1 MSTMDDAEQR
11 LAEALRARATQAGH
25 SAPPPPPP
33 SPVPGFR
40 SAPADA
46 GPHREA
52 SPRGLLAQAGWALFI
67 ALIAGAVLGCA
78 LGLLSVLAP
87 GLLPPLG

>member
-1 MSTMDDAEQR
+1 MDDPEQR

-25 SAPPPPPP
+25 PAPPPPPP
-33 SPVPGFR
+33 QQVPGFR
-40 SAPADA
+40 SAPPNPAPGSRRDA
-46 GPHREA
+46 PAR
-52 SPRGLLAQAGWALFI
+52 SLQAQAGWALLI
-67 ALIAGAVLGCA
+67 ALIAGAVFGCA